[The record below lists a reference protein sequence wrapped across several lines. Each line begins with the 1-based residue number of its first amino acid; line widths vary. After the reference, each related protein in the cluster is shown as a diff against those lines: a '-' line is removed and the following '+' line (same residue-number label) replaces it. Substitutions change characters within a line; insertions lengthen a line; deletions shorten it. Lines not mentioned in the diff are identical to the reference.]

1 MYRETEKDGGRSVS
15 MESWRLVMVKS
26 QISRAGWKPGG
37 SGRRRSSHSRPK
49 LSSGRISSSLGT
61 SVFFH
66 LRPSTGWM
74 RPTHIMEKS
83 MDLNVNVTFTETS
96 RPVGLVSVRFL
107 PCHLAHWDLSSPSR
121 DQTGALSSESAE
133 S

>member
-1 MYRETEKDGGRSVS
+1 

-26 QISRAGWKPGG
+26 KISRAGQKPGG
-37 SGRRRSSHSRPK
+37 SGRHRSCHSRPK

-66 LRPSTGWM
+66 LKSSTGWM
-74 RPTHIMEKS
+74 RPTHIMEKL

-96 RPVGLVSVRFL
+96 RPVGFVSVRFL
-107 PCHLAHWDLSSPSR
+107 PCHLARWDLSSPSR
-121 DQTGALSSESAE
+121 DRTGALSSESAE